1 MRGSNPC
8 PNPPMS
14 TTALSNFAQQF
25 LSAGPSLLVCLVAC
39 LLVGL
44 EWRRGGKASLWAM
57 LGFAGGAMLAVGGPV
72 LWTVLSLTSMQ
83 SGNAQAYRNLWPI
96 LSVGMGVLHAAVYGC
111 LLMAVLAGRAPRPP
125 GT

>member
-1 MRGSNPC
+1 MTNTSF
-8 PNPPMS
+8 MS
-14 TTALSNFAQQF
+14 LFGQQL
-25 LSAGPSLLVCLVAC
+25 LSAGPTLIVCLVAC

-57 LGFAGGAMLAVGGPV
+57 LGFGLAGLLVVVGPV
-72 LWTVLSLTSMQ
+72 CWSLVSMAMAQ
-83 SGNAQAYRNLWPI
+83 SGGSATSLATIMPVV
-96 LSVGMGVLHAAVYGC
+96 SVGLGFLHALAYGF

>member
-1 MRGSNPC
+1 MSNP
-8 PNPPMS
+8 S
-14 TTALSNFAQQF
+14 SASIFAQQF

-44 EWRRGGKASLWAM
+44 EWRRGGRASKWAM
-57 LGFAGGAMLAVGGPV
+57 LGFGLTALLVVGQVVWTLVSLTLSQTGGSTDSMRTLMPV
-72 LWTVLSLTSMQ
+72 LGLGLGT
-83 SGNAQAYRNLWPI
+83 
-96 LSVGMGVLHAAVYGC
+96 LHALAYGF